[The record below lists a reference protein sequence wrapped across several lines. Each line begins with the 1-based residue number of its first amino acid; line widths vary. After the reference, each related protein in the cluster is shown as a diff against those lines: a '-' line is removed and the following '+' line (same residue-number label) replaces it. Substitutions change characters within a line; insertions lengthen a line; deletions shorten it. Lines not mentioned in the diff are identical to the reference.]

1 LKKSLK
7 FQVSA
12 IIAVRIMLST
22 TMRMVYPFLPILARG
37 IGVDLKML
45 TSAITLRSI
54 IGMFSPLF
62 ATISD
67 SKGRKTALL
76 LGLVVFAL
84 GVGLMTIIPNF
95 LGFTL
100 FLVLTMIGIFIF
112 LPSIQAYFGDI
123 VPYNKRG
130 TILAITEFSWSLSF
144 IIGIPII
151 GFLIARSGWKAPFPF
166 LTILAL
172 LAIVLIYWMIPAD
185 EAKTVHQ
192 PTLFHNLREV
202 FTSPSAL
209 AGIAIAITALAA
221 NELVNVTFSTWM
233 ENAFSAKIAT
243 LSAVSV
249 VIGISEMSG
258 EASVSVLTDRIGK
271 TRSVAIGLILNC
283 LAILLLPFIGKN
295 LVGAFLGLF
304 LFYLTFEFMIVSCI
318 PIITEAKPKARATMV
333 AGFLAGTSL
342 GRALGAFIAPYLF
355 DIGDK
360 APYLSGMLAIAF
372 GTILFNFLAIAA
384 LGYMKKTSEV
394 SI

>member
-1 LKKSLK
+1 
-7 FQVSA
+7 
-12 IIAVRIMLST
+12 MLST

-166 LTILAL
+166 LTILAI

-221 NELVNVTFSTWM
+221 NELINVTFSTWM

>member
-1 LKKSLK
+1 
-7 FQVSA
+7 
-12 IIAVRIMLST
+12 
-22 TMRMVYPFLPILARG
+22 
-37 IGVDLKML
+37 
-45 TSAITLRSI
+45 
-54 IGMFSPLF
+54 
-62 ATISD
+62 
-67 SKGRKTALL
+67 
-76 LGLVVFAL
+76 
-84 GVGLMTIIPNF
+84 
-95 LGFTL
+95 
-100 FLVLTMIGIFIF
+100 MIGIFIF